1 MYLSKKIVGN
11 FTAMVSVNKSER
23 VETAAF
29 RVAGAVCRVLGQV
42 VLHQGERVLYVPAVD
57 HTQACGCRKLG
68 PKGND
73 DKCGLTK
80 LSLQIEERIG

>member
-1 MYLSKKIVGN
+1 
-11 FTAMVSVNKSER
+11 
-23 VETAAF
+23 
-29 RVAGAVCRVLGQV
+29 
-42 VLHQGERVLYVPAVD
+42 VPAVD